1 MEISP
6 HEHHSRRLDYPGA
19 VGDGVGTKRKNND
32 KRVIRRTAC
41 RKHGT
46 DNRPGKCRSRASP
59 LARQT
64 LPSARK
70 VRDLLPGLRLAYAAC
85 KGIQL
90 AASCTLRP
98 VAPLPCYAHQ
108 ASEWPGAVI
117 SVLDAKKNRFYAQVF
132 RRGTPVTDAL
142 DVAAKDIMQ
151 FVDAA
156 ERILVVGP
164 DAMLFSSTL
173 ADAVPSLDLTTLP
186 SGTNGISDI
195 MVIFAENENAH
206 YNQEVPDHAG
216 PVYVRKSDAETNQG

>member
-1 MEISP
+1 MNIIAVDSITPVLSVTASGPNGKITINVSSGGQHAENMVPIIDRAMSLAGFTAR
-6 HEHHSRRLDYPGA
+6 ETNLAICAEGPGSF
-19 VGDGVGTKRKNND
+19 T
-32 KRVIRRTAC
+32 
-41 RKHGT
+41 
-46 DNRPGKCRSRASP
+46 
-59 LARQT
+59 
-64 LPSARK
+64 
-70 VRDLLPGLRLAYAAC
+70 GLRLAYAAC